1 MSKDD
6 DALKDEME
14 QTANRLNKEF
24 CKIYEAMAE
33 EGISY
38 EAVTGAT
45 VMSVAWLLAALVNE
59 EKSYGHDPSELMYAF
74 LGTLTGHSPTATE
87 SLFDVV
93 AQSQQMLLQVIELM
107 KTEEED
113 KTTNDKGETLH

>member
-14 QTANRLNKEF
+14 QTATRLNQEF
-24 CKIYEAMAE
+24 CKIYEAMAK

-45 VMSVAWLLAALVNE
+45 VMSTAWLLAALVNE
-59 EKSYGHDPSELMYAF
+59 EKSYGHDPSDLMFAF
-74 LGTLTGHSPTATE
+74 LGTLTGHSPLATE
-87 SLFDVV
+87 SLFDAV
-93 AQSQQMLLQVIELM
+93 AESQQMLLQVIELM
-107 KTEEED
+107 KAEEKD
-113 KTTNDKGETLH
+113 TTTDEKGGTLH